1 MTTVHEEVNEETQHY
16 IVYGEWKIY
25 DEEGNYHCK
34 TGDIELYKTLEE
46 ATESFNK
53 MIEEE
58 KNGDQNDYDLIYLD
72 CMEEEDDFEEGD
84 ELYQCNID
92 CWKKPLFIDGYQ
104 LEEDDIACGCESDD
118 EYSVSQSGC
127 DNIACGEKE
136 EEEEYDNRDK
146 EDGIIWGAYC
156 SKKE

>member
-58 KNGDQNDYDLIYLD
+58 KFQNTLFAK
-72 CMEEEDDFEEGD
+72 E
-84 ELYQCNID
+84 
-92 CWKKPLFIDGYQ
+92 KKTR
-104 LEEDDIACGCESDD
+104 
-118 EYSVSQSGC
+118 
-127 DNIACGEKE
+127 K
-136 EEEEYDNRDK
+136 RK
-146 EDGIIWGAYC
+146 TT
-156 SKKE
+156 